1 YMLSLRRE
9 TNQPLHISASSDRY
23 ERTEMR
29 IAWGITGS
37 GDQIQESV
45 DLMIKLQKDHNV
57 RIDIFVSKA
66 GRQVLNWYKLWKP
79 LNEHFKVKVEVDANV
94 PFIAGPLQMG
104 KWNLL
109 VVAPLTANSAAKIAY
124 GIEDTLLTNAVAQC
138 AKGKTPIMLLPVDQ
152 VPGEIETMAPNGM
165 RFKIRARKVDL
176 ENVARLREMEG
187 ITVVG
192 SLDEIVERIKSMR

>member
-1 YMLSLRRE
+1 MNT
-9 TNQPLHISASSDRY
+9 TN

-37 GDQIQESV
+37 GDLIQESV
-45 DLMIKLQKDHNV
+45 DLMIKLQKEHEI

-79 LNEHFKVKVEVDANV
+79 LNEEFKVKVEVDANV
-94 PFIAGPLQMG
+94 PFIAGSLQMG
-104 KWNLL
+104 KWDLL
-109 VVAPLTANSAAKIAY
+109 IVAPLTANSAAKIAY

-138 AKGKTPIMLLPVDQ
+138 AKGKTPIVLLPVDQ
-152 VPGEIETMAPNGM
+152 VPGEIETVAPNGM
-165 RFKIRARKVDL
+165 KFKIRARKVDL

-187 ITVVG
+187 ITVVAT
-192 SLDEIVERIKSMR
+192 LDEIVERIKSMLG